1 MSGSL
6 TGPAYSGIT
15 PGGAIGQQL
24 SAITRRAVVPVLVS
38 QIYQSHP
45 LLSLFLRNAQR
56 ARGGVSQITIPT
68 QGASFTS
75 FSWGSFAGDFP
86 MPQDVAAITNAQ
98 FNLKLGMV
106 PIGFFG
112 MEGVIQSSEV
122 IIPKLRAVMNDA
134 AVVIKQSLAQALYAN
149 NSANPQALDS
159 LVGAYDAG
167 ANVATYGGIPRAGN
181 IWWQGQYY
189 PNSAQLASRAGM
201 SAAIMRVLQGAGGES
216 PDFGVM
222 SIPDWTTLMQEFMS
236 IEQFQTKPR
245 SMYGKDDQV
254 NTGFR
259 AIEVL
264 NVPIFPDAFCPRG
277 ECYLFNTK
285 YITAYI
291 SDALNFQFSGFE
303 SLIPLGQLASIGVLL
318 TGLNIVCSK
327 PSSGAH
333 FTGLSSPAW
342 PPTNPQLP
350 AVI

>member
-6 TGPAYSGIT
+6 TGPQYGGMV

-24 SAITRRAVVPVLVS
+24 SAITRRAVVPTLVS

-45 LLSLFLRNAQR
+45 LLSLFLMNAQR
-56 ARGGVSQITIPT
+56 ARGGVSQVTIPT
-68 QGASFTS
+68 QGQSFVS

-86 MPQDVAAITNAQ
+86 EPQDVAAINNAQ
-98 FNLKLGMV
+98 FNLKLGMI

-134 AVVIKQSLAQALYAN
+134 AVVMKQSLATSMYTN
-149 NSANPQALDS
+149 NVSNSQALDS

-167 ANVATYGGIPRAGN
+167 ALVPTYGGIPRAGN
-181 IWWQGQYY
+181 VWWQGQYY
-189 PNSAQLASRAGM
+189 PNSTTIASRAGM
-201 SAAIMRVLQGAGGES
+201 SAAIMRVMQGAGGES

-222 SIPDWTTLMQEFMS
+222 SIPDWTTLMQDFMS
-236 IEQFQTKPR
+236 LEQFQTRPR
-245 SMYGKDDQV
+245 SMYGKDDKV

-264 NVPIFPDAFCPRG
+264 NVPIFPDPFCPRG
-277 ECYLFNTK
+277 EAYLFNTK

-291 SDALNFQFSGFE
+291 SDALNFQFTGFE

-318 TGLNIVCSK
+318 VGLNLVCSK

-333 FTGLSSPAW
+333 FTGLSSAAW

-350 AVI
+350 AVT